1 MPVIRVEYDSKLVS
15 EVKAQALCKAAQTA
29 VIEATGIP
37 ETFVYCNSSQITI
50 GIAPVEIWVEISAH
64 KVPEPAK
71 TAKDIRAKLA
81 AWKQAEGFE
90 QPINLTL
97 IPMDW
102 ILELEF

>member
-1 MPVIRVEYDSKLVS
+1 MPVVRVEYDSTLVS
-15 EVKAQALCKAAQTA
+15 DVKAQTLCKAAQTA

-37 ETFVYCNSSQITI
+37 ETFVYGNASQITI
-50 GIAPVEIWVEISAH
+50 DIAPVEIWVEVSAH
-64 KVPEPAK
+64 KVADPAK

-90 QPINLTL
+90 QPINFTL